1 MSVDFTILHNPRCS
15 TSRAALENLEA
26 SDRSFEVVPYLKQPL
41 TVDQLRDLVAL
52 FPHSPTDLVRRDPNF
67 AKLGLTDD
75 DVRTPDQVVTA
86 LAEHPELLQRP
97 IQNVAH
103 PNELLPEITRDQLF
117 LVDLD
122 YLRNQPA
129 NGWHAALTCNKQAP
143 ETVLL
148 NAPNTADQG
157 LLLLWPHTRG
167 LFYRHDPL
175 ERLIE
180 GEW

>member
-1 MSVDFTILHNPRCS
+1 MSDFTILHNPRCS

-26 SDRSFEVVPYLKQPL
+26 SDRSFEVIPYLKQPL

-97 IQNVAH
+97 ILIHHEPDGDRAIIGR
-103 PNELLPEITRDQLF
+103 P
-117 LVDLD
+117 
-122 YLRNQPA
+122 
-129 NGWHAALTCNKQAP
+129 KQAVP
-143 ETVLL
+143 EFLR
-148 NAPNTADQG
+148 P
-157 LLLLWPHTRG
+157 
-167 LFYRHDPL
+167 
-175 ERLIE
+175 
-180 GEW
+180 

>member
-41 TVDQLRDLVAL
+41 AVDQLRDLVAL
-52 FPHSPTDLVRRDPNF
+52 FPDSPTDLVRRDPNF

-97 IQNVAH
+97 I
-103 PNELLPEITRDQLF
+103 LI
-117 LVDLD
+117 
-122 YLRNQPA
+122 
-129 NGWHAALTCNKQAP
+129 
-143 ETVLL
+143 
-148 NAPNTADQG
+148 
-157 LLLLWPHTRG
+157 
-167 LFYRHDPL
+167 RHDPDGDRAIIGCPKQAVPDFL
-175 ERLIE
+175 KL
-180 GEW
+180 

>member
-1 MSVDFTILHNPRCS
+1 MVASPGISCQNNRPRDSYVTDNGSMSDFTILHNPRCS

-52 FPHSPTDLVRRDPNF
+52 FPDSPTDLVRRDPNF

-97 IQNVAH
+97 I
-103 PNELLPEITRDQLF
+103 
-117 LVDLD
+117 LV
-122 YLRNQPA
+122 
-129 NGWHAALTCNKQAP
+129 
-143 ETVLL
+143 
-148 NAPNTADQG
+148 
-157 LLLLWPHTRG
+157 
-167 LFYRHDPL
+167 RHDPDGDRAIIGRPKQAVPEFL
-175 ERLIE
+175 RP
-180 GEW
+180 

>member
-52 FPHSPTDLVRRDPNF
+52 FPDSPTDLVRRDPNF

-97 IQNVAH
+97 I
-103 PNELLPEITRDQLF
+103 LI
-117 LVDLD
+117 
-122 YLRNQPA
+122 
-129 NGWHAALTCNKQAP
+129 
-143 ETVLL
+143 
-148 NAPNTADQG
+148 
-157 LLLLWPHTRG
+157 
-167 LFYRHDPL
+167 RHDPDGDRAIMGRPKQAVPEFL
-175 ERLIE
+175 RP
-180 GEW
+180 